1 MVRSDPLLGH
11 CVCEQINIYPAVNFL
26 CSDVCER
33 ERQRN
38 LVTNLSTG
46 VLTALFVFA
55 DKLIGKFSFFYT
67 PIITLVDHVDDDCF
81 GSIKLTEDGNIGKH
95 EIEIKIEWLAVFI
108 FTQPEPTSYMH
119 TKDLNNGISDEPLDV
134 SIDMRTLHAG

>member
-26 CSDVCER
+26 CSSVCER

-55 DKLIGKFSFFYT
+55 DKLIGKFSFFIY
-67 PIITLVDHVDDDCF
+67 L
-81 GSIKLTEDGNIGKH
+81 LLR
-95 EIEIKIEWLAVFI
+95 WLIMLMMIV
-108 FTQPEPTSYMH
+108 
-119 TKDLNNGISDEPLDV
+119 LD
-134 SIDMRTLHAG
+134 R